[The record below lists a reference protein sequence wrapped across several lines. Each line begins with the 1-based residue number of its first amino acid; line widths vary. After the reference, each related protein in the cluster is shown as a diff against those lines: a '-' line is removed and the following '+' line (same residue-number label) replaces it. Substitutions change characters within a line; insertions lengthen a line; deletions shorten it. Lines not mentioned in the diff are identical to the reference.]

1 MPETEDSQKAIS
13 IIDDIKNNYLP
24 HLQYLFYLEH
34 QQKGSGQSRGD
45 GDGDTDTAVAVAA
58 PAAPAVPTDAADA
71 AADANAPAASV
82 AAPTDAAA
90 DANAPAVSVAAP
102 ADVAVVDNK
111 QEEKTTSTK
120 QEAKNK
126 IIDGL
131 KLYLKTLFNNQDI
144 RIYDIEHFNSIN
156 ELMKNKSEKI
166 YNRLKLIKFN
176 VEDDNYLTINFQN
189 NPMTTIDWNNLINV
203 SIFIIKFCRLYNVVT
218 TSFTKNIEAT
228 PSSFLKS

>member
-1 MPETEDSQKAIS
+1 VPAAS
-13 IIDDIKNNYLP
+13 
-24 HLQYLFYLEH
+24 
-34 QQKGSGQSRGD
+34 
-45 GDGDTDTAVAVAA
+45 VAA
-58 PAAPAVPTDAADA
+58 PTDA

>member
-45 GDGDTDTAVAVAA
+45 GD
-58 PAAPAVPTDAADA
+58 
-71 AADANAPAASV
+71 ADANAPAASV
-82 AAPTDAAA
+82 AA
-90 DANAPAVSVAAP
+90 
-102 ADVAVVDNK
+102 
-111 QEEKTTSTK
+111 K

-189 NPMTTIDWNNLINV
+189 NPRTTIDWNNLINV
-203 SIFIIKFCRLYNVVT
+203 SIFIIKFCQLYNVE
-218 TSFTKNIEAT
+218 S
-228 PSSFLKS
+228 

>member
-58 PAAPAVPTDAADA
+58 PAAPAVPIDAADA
-71 AADANAPAASV
+71 AADANAPAA
-82 AAPTDAAA
+82 
-90 DANAPAVSVAAP
+90 SVAAP

-189 NPMTTIDWNNLINV
+189 NPRTTIDWNNLINV
-203 SIFIIKFCRLYNVVT
+203 SIFIIKFCQLSPYLNQALEDSTYSIV
-218 TSFTKNIEAT
+218 
-228 PSSFLKS
+228 

>member
-45 GDGDTDTAVAVAA
+45 GDGDTDIAVAVAA
-58 PAAPAVPTDAADA
+58 PAAPAVPTDA
-71 AADANAPAASV
+71 
-82 AAPTDAAA
+82 
-90 DANAPAVSVAAP
+90 SVAAP
-102 ADVAVVDNK
+102 ADVAVVDN
-111 QEEKTTSTK
+111 K

-166 YNRLKLIKFN
+166 YDRLKLIKFN

-189 NPMTTIDWNNLINV
+189 NPRTTIDWNNLINV
-203 SIFIIKFCRLYNVVT
+203 SIFIIKFCQLYNV
-218 TSFTKNIEAT
+218 E
-228 PSSFLKS
+228 

>member
-58 PAAPAVPTDAADA
+58 PADA

-82 AAPTDAAA
+82 AAPA
-90 DANAPAVSVAAP
+90 DA
-102 ADVAVVDNK
+102 AVVDNK

-189 NPMTTIDWNNLINV
+189 NPRTTIDWNNLINV
-203 SIFIIKFCRLYNVVT
+203 SIFIIKFCQL
-218 TSFTKNIEAT
+218 
-228 PSSFLKS
+228 

>member
-45 GDGDTDTAVAVAA
+45 GDGT
-58 PAAPAVPTDAADA
+58 
-71 AADANAPAASV
+71 NAPAA
-82 AAPTDAAA
+82 
-90 DANAPAVSVAAP
+90 SVAAP

-189 NPMTTIDWNNLINV
+189 NPRTTIDWNNLINV
-203 SIFIIKFCRLYNVVT
+203 SIFIIKFCQLYNVE
-218 TSFTKNIEAT
+218 S
-228 PSSFLKS
+228 